1 MKVLAITND
10 ISQGGGEKLLA
21 SSLPIFKKKGIDISL
36 LLLNAKGSVP
46 AFLSDI
52 KNSGITIHD
61 LRINNFYNPL
71 CAWKIRA
78 FLEANS
84 VDVVHVHL
92 FPALY
97 WASLA
102 VSLMKEKPVLI
113 FTEHSNHNK
122 RRDKKYLQ
130 EIERAAYR
138 PYSAI
143 IAITDSVREKLSN
156 WIGQSSKIQTINNG
170 VDLSTIA
177 NAPKHDRSVLCS
189 ELNIPVNAKL
199 MLMAASF
206 RYPKDQAALI
216 KACAILGEGHHVLLA
231 GEGEL
236 KEKSQALAVQ
246 CGVGNRVH
254 YLGFRTDISSLMKT
268 VDLNI
273 LSSAY
278 EGMSGVTLESL
289 AAAVPFLGSD
299 VAGIRE
305 IVPGKSFL
313 FAPGDEH
320 DLANKIAPIFQNPEL
335 SARMTNEA
343 TAFVR
348 SFDMEYMVDKYILLY
363 KTLLNRHI

>member
-1 MKVLAITND
+1 MRVLVITND

-21 SSLPIFKKKGIDISL
+21 SSLPIFKKKGIDTAL

-46 AFLSDI
+46 SFLSDI
-52 KNSGITIHD
+52 ENAGITIHD
-61 LRINNFYNPL
+61 LSINSFYNPL
-71 CAWKIRA
+71 CAWKIRK

-84 VDVVHVHL
+84 YDVVHVHL

-97 WASLA
+97 WVSLA
-102 VSLMKEKPVLI
+102 VSSMKVKPILI

-130 EIERAAYR
+130 GIERAAYK

-143 IAITDSVREKLSN
+143 IAITDSVNTKLVS
-156 WIGQSSKIQTINNG
+156 WIGQGAKVQTINNG
-170 VDLSTIA
+170 VDLTSIA
-177 NAPKHDRSVLCS
+177 NAPKLDRSALCS
-189 ELNIPVNAKL
+189 QLNISSNAKL

-206 RYPKDQAALI
+206 RYPKDQGALI
-216 KACAILGEGHHVLLA
+216 KACAILGEDYHVLLA

-236 KEKSQALAVQ
+236 KEKTKALAIE
-246 CGVGNRVH
+246 CGVENQVH
-254 YLGFRTDISSLMKT
+254 YLGFRTDIASLMKT

-273 LSSAY
+273 LSSSY

-305 IVPGKSFL
+305 IVPDKSFL
-313 FAPGDEH
+313 FAPGDELN
-320 DLANKIAPIFQNPEL
+320 LANKIKPIFQEPDLFEKM
-335 SARMTNEA
+335 AVEA
-343 TAFVR
+343 VTFVK
-348 SFDMEYMVDKYILLY
+348 SYNMEYMVDKYILLY
-363 KTLLNRHI
+363 KKLLNQ

>member
-1 MKVLAITND
+1 MKVLVITND

-21 SSLPIFKKKGIDISL
+21 SSLPIFKKKGIDIAL

-46 AFLSDI
+46 SFLSDI
-52 KNSGITIHD
+52 ENSGITIHD
-61 LRINNFYNPL
+61 LGIDSFYNPL
-71 CAWKIRA
+71 CAWEIRK
-78 FLEANS
+78 FLQANS
-84 VDVVHVHL
+84 YDIVHVHL

-102 VSLMKEKPVLI
+102 VSLLKVKPVLI

-130 EIERAAYR
+130 KIEQAAYR

-143 IAITDSVREKLSN
+143 IAITDSVNQKLSD
-156 WIGQSSKIQTINNG
+156 WTGQGNKIETINNG
-170 VDLSTIA
+170 VDLTTIA
-177 NAPKHDRSVLCS
+177 NAPKLDRAVLCA
-189 ELNIPVNAKL
+189 ELNIPSNAKL

-206 RYPKDQAALI
+206 RYPKDQGAVI
-216 KACAILGEGHHVLLA
+216 KACAMLGNGYHLLLA

-236 KEKSQALAVQ
+236 KEKTQALAVER
-246 CGVGNRVH
+246 GVKDQIH

-305 IVPGKSFL
+305 IVPDSSFL
-313 FAPGDEH
+313 FAPGNEH
-320 DLANKIAPIFQNPEL
+320 DLAGKIASILQSSETSLRMSTEAMIF
-335 SARMTNEA
+335 
-343 TAFVR
+343 VKK
-348 SFDMEYMVDKYILLY
+348 FDMEYMVDKYIQLY
-363 KTLLNRHI
+363 KKILLAR

>member
-1 MKVLAITND
+1 MKVLVITND

-46 AFLSDI
+46 SFLSDI
-52 KNSGITIHD
+52 EKSGITIHD
-61 LRINNFYNPL
+61 LGISSFYNPL
-71 CAWKIRA
+71 CAWKIRD
-78 FLEANS
+78 FLRENS
-84 VDVVHVHL
+84 YDIVHVHL

-102 VSLMKEKPVLI
+102 VSLMKVKPVLI

-130 EIERAAYR
+130 KIEQAAYR
-138 PYSAI
+138 PYAAI
-143 IAITDSVREKLSN
+143 IAITDSVNEKLSD
-156 WIGQSSKIQTINNG
+156 WTGQGNKIRTINNG
-170 VDLSTIA
+170 VDLTTIA
-177 NAPKHDRSVLCS
+177 NAPKLDRTVLCTQ
-189 ELNIPVNAKL
+189 LNIPLNAKL

-206 RYPKDQAALI
+206 RYPKDQGAVI
-216 KACAILGEGHHVLLA
+216 KACAILGKGYHVLLA

-236 KEKSQALAVQ
+236 KEKTQALAVE
-246 CGVGNRVH
+246 CGVESQVH

-299 VAGIRE
+299 VAGICE
-305 IVPGKSFL
+305 IVPDKSFL
-313 FAPGDEH
+313 FAPGDEQ
-320 DLANKIAPIFQNPEL
+320 DLADKIASIFQSTDLPEK
-335 SARMTNEA
+335 MTSIA
-343 TAFVR
+343 TTFVKK
-348 SFDMEYMVDKYILLY
+348 FDMEYMVDKYILLY
-363 KTLLNRHI
+363 EKTMLHR